1 MAIVK
6 KYKVKVIGLKKNN
19 EDLYAIDLLSLGKSF
34 KYEPGQFLHLALE
47 QYDPS
52 SAWPES
58 RCFSMQSNEDEDHI
72 RLTYSVK
79 GDFTNKMSELI
90 NVGTELWIKLPFGD
104 LFTQD
109 HKKENTVFI
118 AGGTGITPFLSLFTS
133 SRFSDYSDPHLYAG
147 FRNKQVNLY
156 NSEIEKAKEINP
168 SFTVNYLYQDQ
179 KGVIDIARIL
189 EKCSIDSSFFI
200 SGPPLMIKHFKK
212 YLIENGVPEN
222 HVKTD
227 EWE

>member
-6 KYKVKVIGLKKNN
+6 KYNAKVIGLKKFN
-19 EDLYAIDLLSLGKSF
+19 EDLFTIDLLSLGKPF

-58 RCFSMQSNEDEDHI
+58 RCFSMQSNEDDKNI

-79 GDFTNKMSELI
+79 GEFTNKMSELI
-90 NVGTELWIKLPFGD
+90 TVGTELWIKLPFGD

-133 SRFSDYSDPHLYAG
+133 SWFSEYTTPSLYVG
-147 FRNKQVNLY
+147 FRNKQMNLY
-156 NSEIEKAKEINP
+156 GSEIEKAKEINP
-168 SFTVNYLYQDQ
+168 SFTANYLYQDEN
-179 KGVIDIARIL
+179 GVIDIARIFK
-189 EKCSIDSSFFI
+189 KCNVDSSFFI
-200 SGPPLMIKHFKK
+200 SGPPLMIKNFKK
-212 YLIENGVPEN
+212 YLIENGIQEN
-222 HVKTD
+222 QVKTD